1 MHLQGNL
8 NDVCKSITD
17 EVDYVL
23 AAAVIDLESGLL
35 LGISHKN
42 EFFTQ
47 SFLDSLSA
55 SATELFR
62 GASIN
67 YVEKLISNIR
77 GNEPERLIEQLHY
90 STEHTHHLMAV
101 LPEKPDVLS
110 LLVTDKSVNLGLG
123 WSYLKSKL
131 PDISGSCP

>member
-1 MHLQGNL
+1 MPGNL

-17 EVDYVL
+17 ETEYIL
-23 AAAVIDLESGLL
+23 AAAVIDLDTGLL
-35 LGISHKN
+35 LGVSHKN

-55 SATELFR
+55 TAAELFR
-62 GASIN
+62 GPTVS

-77 GNEPERLIEQLHY
+77 GNQPERLIEQLHY
-90 STEHTHHLMAV
+90 SSEHTHHFMTV
-101 LPEKPDVLS
+101 LPEKPDILA

-131 PDISGSCP
+131 PDITHSCP